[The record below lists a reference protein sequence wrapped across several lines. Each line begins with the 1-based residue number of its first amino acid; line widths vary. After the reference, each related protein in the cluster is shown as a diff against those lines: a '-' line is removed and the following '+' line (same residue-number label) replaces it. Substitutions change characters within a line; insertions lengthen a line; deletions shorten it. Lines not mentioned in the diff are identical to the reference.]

1 MLFYYPF
8 ADMIVITVPG
18 LQLTIPVALTGFE
31 WQVDPSVS
39 KFLSDKITAIL
50 AGKRRAMPSSEEGDQ
65 TPIVVCKV
73 SVIFNIH
80 NCFNLGMLESC

>member
-1 MLFYYPF
+1 MLSCYPF
-8 ADMIVITVPG
+8 ADMIVINVPG

-50 AGKRRAMPSSEEGDQ
+50 AGKRRAMPSSKEGDQ
-65 TPIVVCKV
+65 TPIVVCG
-73 SVIFNIH
+73 S
-80 NCFNLGMLESC
+80 LGKFHCTQLF